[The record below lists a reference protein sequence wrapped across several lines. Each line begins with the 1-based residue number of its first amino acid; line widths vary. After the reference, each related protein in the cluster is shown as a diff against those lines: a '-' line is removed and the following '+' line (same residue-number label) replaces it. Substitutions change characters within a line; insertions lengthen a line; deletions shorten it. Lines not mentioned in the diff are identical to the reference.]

1 MQNKG
6 ANYYYYYYLT
16 FIVLVVRTQVDAM
29 WEQMNKG
36 VSSKTLMSFLN
47 KPSPNVN
54 KISSKMSNVRVL
66 CLFWFQWFRFVID
79 SVFALVIMG

>member
-36 VSSKTLMSFLN
+36 VSSKTLMPFLN

-54 KISSKMSNVRVL
+54 KISSKMSNVRV
-66 CLFWFQWFRFVID
+66 FMFV
-79 SVFALVIMG
+79 LVSMV

>member
-6 ANYYYYYYLT
+6 ANYYYYYLT

-47 KPSPNVN
+47 KLSPNVN
-54 KISSKMSNVRVL
+54 KISSKMSNVRV
-66 CLFWFQWFRFVID
+66 FMFV
-79 SVFALVIMG
+79 LVSMV